1 MIEQKIVFKILNRL
15 SLLKFLNLV
24 YGKKYEELIVKI
36 PILHM
41 VGYDYINHSSRE
53 LWLNNII
60 GNILQVKPGCFIDI
74 GTNIGQTLIKLKS
87 VDRERQYYGFEPN
100 HVCSTYME
108 QLIALNNWKHCQ
120 VIPVGLSDRSNILRL
135 FSSSDTDEAASIVDN
150 FREGS
155 FYSSWTYVPV
165 FEGDSILQQLEIE
178 SIAIIKIDVEGAEA
192 EVVRGLEGSISQY
205 RPYILCEILPVYDS
219 TQNVGRLRKEKQDAL
234 EKIIEQCN
242 YKMFRLMYDGRVIS
256 LDTIEDH
263 SDISLCN
270 YVFVPE
276 EEIDRFNKKLN
287 LDRQLIT
294 S

>member
-15 SLLKFLNLV
+15 RLLKTLNLV
-24 YGKKYEELIVKI
+24 YGKRYGDLTVKV
-36 PILHM
+36 PINRM

-87 VDRERQYYGFEPN
+87 VDRERKYYGFEPN

-108 QLIALNNWKHCQ
+108 QLITLNNWKHCH
-120 VIPVGLSDRSNILRL
+120 VIPVGLSDQSDILRL
-135 FSSSDTDEAASIVDN
+135 FYSSDTDEAASIVDN
-150 FREGS
+150 FRKDS

-165 FEGDSILQQLEIE
+165 FEGDRILEQLEIE
-178 SIAIIKIDVEGAEA
+178 SIAIIKIDVEGAET
-192 EVVRGLEGSISQY
+192 EVIKGLEGSIAKY
-205 RPYILCEILPVYDS
+205 RPYIVCEILPVYDS
-219 TQNVGRLRKEKQDAL
+219 SQNAGKLRKDRQDAL
-234 EKIIEQCN
+234 EKTMERCN
-242 YKMFRLMYDGRVIS
+242 YKMFRLMYDGRVIP
-256 LDTIEDH
+256 LDTIEEH

-270 YVFVPE
+270 YIFVPQE
-276 EEIDRFNKKLN
+276 ELNVFGKKTN
-287 LDRQLIT
+287 LDEQLIT